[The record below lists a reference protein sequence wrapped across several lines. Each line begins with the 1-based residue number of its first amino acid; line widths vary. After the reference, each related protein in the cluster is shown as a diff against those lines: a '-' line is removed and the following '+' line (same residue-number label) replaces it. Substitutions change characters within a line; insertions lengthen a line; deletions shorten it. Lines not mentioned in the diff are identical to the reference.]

1 MRRHGLNVSEF
12 FENGKFICDLLPTL
26 RPDVAVLLQCDLFN
40 TDLEQL
46 LSNISGKID
55 SDWINEVSILLE
67 IPKKI
72 KYWREKIWQLLE
84 NPVYQRVNSF
94 CELALALNSISL
106 KNKQK
111 DINFN
116 NKFPIDLSKYI
127 VTDDTMHQFLTAAIE
142 YLKAYSE
149 TMELPVNI
157 IKALNENKIIKIEEP
172 PLSSEEQKKLRFYVL
187 QIARLAGENG

>member
-1 MRRHGLNVSEF
+1 
-12 FENGKFICDLLPTL
+12 
-26 RPDVAVLLQCDLFN
+26 
-40 TDLEQL
+40 
-46 LSNISGKID
+46 
-55 SDWINEVSILLE
+55 
-67 IPKKI
+67 
-72 KYWREKIWQLLE
+72 
-84 NPVYQRVNSF
+84 
-94 CELALALNSISL
+94 LALNSISL